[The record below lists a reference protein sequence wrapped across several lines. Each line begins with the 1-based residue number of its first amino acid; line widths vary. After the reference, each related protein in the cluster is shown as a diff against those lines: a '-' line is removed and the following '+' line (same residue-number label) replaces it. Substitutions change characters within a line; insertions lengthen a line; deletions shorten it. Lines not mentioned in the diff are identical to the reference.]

1 MTRLQTCEAL
11 RYNNGDRS
19 IHSNLYGYKARLTE
33 TFRTIN
39 SAADPDDVIGDDR
52 GGVAL
57 LAHLVLDRAVHDPPL
72 HQDSLA

>member
-1 MTRLQTCEAL
+1 M
-11 RYNNGDRS
+11 
-19 IHSNLYGYKARLTE
+19 TE

-57 LAHLVLDRAVHDPPL
+57 LPHLVLDRAVHDPPL
-72 HQDSLA
+72 HQDSLACTIENDLTILTIEIVRELHHAKMLEC

>member
-1 MTRLQTCEAL
+1 M
-11 RYNNGDRS
+11 
-19 IHSNLYGYKARLTE
+19 TE

-72 HQDSLA
+72 HQDSLACTIEND